1 MKKVGPEVHFNYN
14 RPGEYMTTMLR
25 GRMPTLFRALSDA
38 TRLRILHLLKRG
50 ELCVCDLMQI
60 LRIPQAKTSRH
71 LGYLRKAGLVTVRE
85 DGLWSYYSLAPAFG
99 PLHRKLLSCIDDCAA
114 EMPSIQADARRAGR
128 LGKGGGCCPP

>member
-1 MKKVGPEVHFNYN
+1 
-14 RPGEYMTTMLR
+14 MTTLTR
-25 GRMPTLFRALSDA
+25 SRMATLFRALSDS

-71 LGYLRKAGLVTVRE
+71 LGYLRKAGLVTARE

-99 PLHRKLLSCIDDCAA
+99 SLHRKLLSCLDDCAA
-114 EMPSIQADARRAGR
+114 ELPVVHADARRADR

>member
-1 MKKVGPEVHFNYN
+1 
-14 RPGEYMTTMLR
+14 MTTLAKT
-25 GRMPTLFRALSDA
+25 RMPTLFRALSDT

-50 ELCVCDLMQI
+50 ELCVCDLMEV

-99 PLHRKLLSCIDDCAA
+99 ALHRKLLSCLEECASEIPAID
-114 EMPSIQADARRAGR
+114 ADSRRADR
-128 LGKGGGCCPP
+128 LGKGGGCCPR

>member
-1 MKKVGPEVHFNYN
+1 
-14 RPGEYMTTMLR
+14 MTTLLR
-25 GRMPTLFRALSDA
+25 SRMPTLFKALSDT

-60 LRIPQAKTSRH
+60 LRVPQAKTSRH
-71 LGYLRKAGLVTVRE
+71 LGYLRKAGLVHVRE

-99 PLHRKLLSCIDDCAA
+99 SLHRKLLACVDECAA
-114 EMPSIQADARRAGR
+114 EMPVIAADSRRADR